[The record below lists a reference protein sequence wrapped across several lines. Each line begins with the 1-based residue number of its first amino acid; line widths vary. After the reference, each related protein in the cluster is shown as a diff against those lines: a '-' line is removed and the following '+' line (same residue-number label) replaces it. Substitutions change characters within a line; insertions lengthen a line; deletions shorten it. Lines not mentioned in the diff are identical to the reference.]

1 MTPALALAPKIL
13 CAVESRAR
21 GSALTP
27 DGDARAARA
36 RSATRC
42 SISWLISEIISRGF
56 HHHPHEHVA
65 CVDVYITCGAP
76 PLALC
81 L

>member
-42 SISWLISEIISRGF
+42 SISWLISDNISGVPY
-56 HHHPHEHVA
+56 HPHEHVA

>member
-36 RSATRC
+36 RSATRGALKVLYLVADKC
-42 SISWLISEIISRGF
+42 DNFIISRGF
-56 HHHPHEHVA
+56 HHPHEP
-65 CVDVYITCGAP
+65 CRMCG
-76 PLALC
+76 
-81 L
+81 